1 MTGEDKSVS
10 PGDVVLAKVKGYAP
24 WPAMVLS
31 DESLPEGVVAARPK
45 NRPEVHC
52 VRFFVDSTYA
62 WNSLTDLKP
71 LSPEDATAYL
81 EKKKSSKRDKS
92 LNAAYEVAA
101 NPPSLDD
108 FLKQIQEPPAPKKR
122 ARKSAAAADDKA
134 EPKRQ
139 KKAATGSAGGAEAGT
154 GAGTGAKTGTKAS
167 GLDTT
172 SSNSSNSGAKGRSKK
187 SNKDKDND
195 NDKADENANGEEKED
210 DKKRE
215 DLAFSSHTATREK
228 QVYQIRID
236 LQKKFLGSEKPQQ
249 SDFAL
254 MDRQLSLLEHNSDLE
269 VSIIRKTRVN
279 KVLKMI
285 AKMTDIPG
293 ENDYHFASRARAL
306 VDRWSQ
312 HEPTPDAGVD
322 SDSKDTKKANATSG
336 ATTNRSFASIDG
348 DTLSDDP
355 AECEKQVLGIRHRF
369 QRAFLNGKS
378 PNEEDLPVFDRL
390 LTVLEKNAG
399 HLDPALVKLTSIN
412 KVMKMLAKRENV
424 PGDEKYSFTSR
435 ARSLLDKWSKDE
447 ATNDAANDNGDT
459 VEPKT
464 EQSSNGSD
472 SKAEDTN
479 GSDSRNEVDT
489 KETSNGDASTP
500 QAEQTEAEPKQE
512 TKPEVE
518 PETDAK

>member
-31 DESLPEGVVAARPK
+31 DESLPEGVLAARPK

-81 EKKKSSKRDKS
+81 EKKKSTKRDKS

-101 NPPSLDD
+101 NPPSLDE

-122 ARKSAAAADDKA
+122 ARKIAADDKA

-139 KKAATGSAGGAEAGT
+139 KKAAATGSA
-154 GAGTGAKTGTKAS
+154 AS
-167 GLDTT
+167 SDTT
-172 SSNSSNSGAKGRSKK
+172 TASSGAKGRTKK

-195 NDKADENANGEEKED
+195 NDKADENANGDEKGD

-322 SDSKDTKKANATSG
+322 SDSKDTKKATSG
-336 ATTNRSFASIDG
+336 AASNRSFASIDG

-378 PNEEDLPVFDRL
+378 PNDEDLPIFDRL

-424 PGDEKYSFTSR
+424 PGDEKYSFTTR
-435 ARSLLDKWSKDE
+435 ARSLLDKWTKDE
-447 ATNDAANDNGDT
+447 ANNDTANDNGET
-459 VEPKT
+459 VKPKT
-464 EQSSNGSD
+464 EDSGNGSE

-479 GSDSRNEVDT
+479 GSDSKNEADA
-489 KETSNGDASTP
+489 KETSNGDASKP
-500 QAEQTEAEPKQE
+500 QTEAEPKQE
-512 TKPEVE
+512 SKPEAE
-518 PETDAK
+518 AE